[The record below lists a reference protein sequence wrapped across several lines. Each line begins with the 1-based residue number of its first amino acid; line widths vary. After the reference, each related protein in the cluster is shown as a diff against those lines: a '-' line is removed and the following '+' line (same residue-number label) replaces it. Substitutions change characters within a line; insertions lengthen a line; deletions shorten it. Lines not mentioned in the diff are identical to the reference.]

1 MKTRSALAPFLSFT
15 LLFSALP
22 PQAVVHAASIAAPRL
37 GAGPSINTPL
47 NPGAAAGAAAN
58 LQGGLLSGSSL
69 ITGAKLGVSAAPE
82 LGQALPQAFAPAFD
96 APLPSA
102 SASPLPPQ
110 GVLQA
115 ANPTGSKPAD
125 AQTPVS
131 AQDQAE
137 AISLQAASDEA
148 KDQGSEGG
156 KARAGRAFDGADKV
170 RPDAP
175 APVAGRFA
183 SLVQRLLPTFTK
195 KAAAAAAKVET
206 RFSPDQYG
214 GPRHEARSLLGNMG
228 YGLKWA
234 LNLTGI
240 AAVLDLTL
248 RPVLNALPWQL
259 HVPSSILE
267 GTGRVELLTKFGP
280 NAIAE
285 ALATDPV
292 SFLLLGVTQAT
303 VMEEVTFRVLQF
315 GLVFLTAAAV
325 RPVTAALSRGLEQ
338 LPALPIRTALQWGL
352 SKLGKVSSRAY
363 LIAAAVSS
371 ASFMVAHFGAWGIAP
386 ATMAVHLA
394 LGTGLA
400 HVAYRSRSL
409 SAPVVAHLVYNLL
422 GLGGALLAFHFML
435 PQAAALYALGLGLAG
450 GAVLWYNFRA
460 HSKDKRAALLEAK
473 AELKTSWLAKGAKLM
488 ILPLLLTLA
497 LGAWSPKAEL
507 PVVYKSPASWTF
519 VQDAVGK
526 GKQALGPV
534 VAPQV
539 APPAQPKAPAL
550 SLEDMVRRSKPAVVM
565 IRNEHGLG
573 SGFIITKE
581 GVLVTN
587 AHVVNPVPVGGEM
600 VVRFANGQE
609 VPGKVIAVNA
619 GKDIALVQLPPAL
632 NGWPTVPAGD
642 SDAMLEGQ
650 SVVAMGYPLGLPFTV
665 TSGIVS
671 GKGGTR
677 GNLFVTHLQHDAAVN
692 PGNSGGPLF
701 NERGEVIGMNTAI
714 ATQGGGFDGISFSV
728 PSADIRKA
736 VAQYQATGN
745 INSSW
750 IGVIVDRGAADAPE
764 RGVLIEQVRPG
775 SPAALA
781 GLKAGDLVI
790 AAAGHVLPDDAQASL
805 QLLAQLLARSVPG
818 SKVELSVVR
827 ANNEGV
833 SSLELT
839 VTLGDQKP

>member
-1 MKTRSALAPFLSFT
+1 M
-15 LLFSALP
+15 
-22 PQAVVHAASIAAPRL
+22 
-37 GAGPSINTPL
+37 

-195 KAAAAAAKVET
+195 KAAASAKVET

-214 GPRHEARSLLGNMG
+214 GPRHEARSLLGNIG

-292 SFLLLGVTQAT
+292 SFLLLGVTQST

-507 PVVYKSPASWTF
+507 PVVYKSPAWTF

-539 APPAQPKAPAL
+539 EPQAQAKAPAL

-677 GNLFVTHLQHDAAVN
+677 GNLFVTHLQHEAAVN
-692 PGNSGGPLF
+692 HGDSEGPLF
-701 NERGEVIGMNTAI
+701 SGRGEVIGVNPAI
-714 ATQGGGFDGISFSV
+714 DTQGGGFGGISFSG
-728 PSADIRKA
+728 PSAGIRKA

-750 IGVIVDRGAADAPE
+750 IGVIVDQRRGRRPGARRAHRTGPPGLAGGAAAQN
-764 RGVLIEQVRPG
+764 RRPG
-775 SPAALA
+775 HR
-781 GLKAGDLVI
+781 
-790 AAAGHVLPDDAQASL
+790 AAGHVLPDDAQPRCSS
-805 QLLAQLLARSVPG
+805 LAQLLARSVPG